1 MVEIIVTMLR
11 SMKDNKIYMPIFIWS
26 TKECKV
32 TAFEDRVLLTWEKPL
47 EKVLRNYPDFNH
59 SNTVI
64 VDHKTCRLERNP
76 TGNLVISTAFYVV
89 EM

>member
-1 MVEIIVTMLR
+1 
-11 SMKDNKIYMPIFIWS
+11 
-26 TKECKV
+26 V
-32 TAFEDRVLLTWEKPL
+32 TAFEDRVRITWKKPL

-64 VDHKTCRLERNP
+64 VDHKTCRLGGNP
-76 TGNLVISTAFYVV
+76 AGNLVISTTFYVV